1 MSEVFYTPNPLI
13 PISIKL
19 HLYYIPGMQEIIF
32 IDGGSLPTPE
42 GITREWVK
50 AAAENRNEDEKLFS
64 LIREALRRKITVG
77 VHVPTYP
84 QYRDMIG
91 QFLDIVKDEKN
102 CYEPYVLKEENA
114 KILELEIIDEVAK
127 QFKEETGKTL
137 EVRVCVAGPTDM
149 YLQAFGETAY
159 RDAYHILAQDIENFI
174 KQAFKAARNFKI
186 KVVALDEPSLG
197 INDRIQFSDADIIS
211 ALTLA
216 STYAR
221 QQGADME
228 IHLHS
233 PLKYKLVCETPINI
247 IGFEYAATPFNLTL
261 LDRKVLEDSNTYMR
275 IGVSRTDISSLI
287 GIVNEKYGVNAWK
300 EKEYMQK
307 IVTELETPDVVK
319 KRLET
324 AFSVLGDRIKYA
336 SPDCGLA
343 FWPDQ
348 DLALKLLENTAKGI
362 NDFNSEK

>member
-1 MSEVFYTPNPLI
+1 MI
-13 PISIKL
+13 A
-19 HLYYIPGMQEIIF
+19 MQDIIF

-42 GITREWVK
+42 GLTREWVK

-64 LIREALRRKITVG
+64 MIGEALRRKIDVG

-84 QYRDMIG
+84 QFRDMIG
-91 QFLDIVKDEKN
+91 QFLDIIKDEKN

-114 KILELEIIDEVAK
+114 KILELEIIDELAK
-127 QFKEETGKTL
+127 QYKKETGKTL

-149 YLQAFGETAY
+149 YLQAFGTTAFV
-159 RDAYHILAQDIENFI
+159 DAYHVMAMDIENFI
-174 KQAFKAARNFKI
+174 KQAFKTAKNFKI

-233 PLKYKLVCETPINI
+233 PLKYKLICETPINI
-247 IGFEYAATPFNLTL
+247 IGFEYAATPSYIDLF
-261 LDRKVLEDSNTYMR
+261 DRKVLEDSDAHIR
-275 IGVSRTDISSLI
+275 VGVSRTDISSLV

-307 IVTELETPDVVK
+307 IVTELETPSVVK

-348 DLALKLLENTAKGI
+348 DLAFKLLENTAKGV
-362 NDFNSEK
+362 NEFNAEKKD

>member
-1 MSEVFYTPNPLI
+1 
-13 PISIKL
+13 
-19 HLYYIPGMQEIIF
+19 MQDIIF

-50 AAAENRNEDEKLFS
+50 TAAENRDEDEKLFS
-64 LIREALRRKITVG
+64 LVREAFRKKIDMG

-84 QYRDMIG
+84 QFRDMIG
-91 QFLDIVKDEKN
+91 QFLDIIKDEKN

-127 QFKEETGKTL
+127 QYREETGETL
-137 EVRVCVAGPTDM
+137 EVRVCIAGPTDL
-149 YLQAFGETAY
+149 YLQAFGATDY
-159 RDAYHILAQDIENFI
+159 VDAYHVLALDIEDFI
-174 KQAFKAARNFKI
+174 KQAFEAAKNFKI
-186 KVVALDEPSLG
+186 KVIALDEPSLG
-197 INDRIQFSDADIIS
+197 INDRIQFSDSDIVS
-211 ALTLA
+211 ALTVA

-221 QQGADME
+221 KQGADME

-233 PLKYKLVCETPINI
+233 PLKYKLVCETPINV
-247 IGFEYAATPFNLTL
+247 IGFEYAASPSYLSL
-261 LDRKVLEDSNTYMR
+261 LNKEVLENSNTFIR
-275 IGVSRTDISSLI
+275 LGVSRTDISGLI
-287 GIVNEKYGVNAWK
+287 GIVNETYGVNAWK

-307 IVTELETPDVVK
+307 IVTGLETPETVK

-324 AFSVLGDRIKYA
+324 AYSVLGGRIKYA

-348 DLALKLLENTAKGI
+348 ELAFKLLENTAKGI
-362 NDFNSEK
+362 NEFNAEKMRPEE